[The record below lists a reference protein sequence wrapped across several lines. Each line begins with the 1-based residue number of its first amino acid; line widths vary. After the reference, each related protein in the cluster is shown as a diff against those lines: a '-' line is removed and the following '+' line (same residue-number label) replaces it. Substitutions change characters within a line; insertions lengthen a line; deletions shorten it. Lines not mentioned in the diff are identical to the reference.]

1 MENILG
7 VEFRV
12 PIDSGYFYRG
22 ILNIICYFN
31 LV

>member
-22 ILNIICYFN
+22 ILNISYFN